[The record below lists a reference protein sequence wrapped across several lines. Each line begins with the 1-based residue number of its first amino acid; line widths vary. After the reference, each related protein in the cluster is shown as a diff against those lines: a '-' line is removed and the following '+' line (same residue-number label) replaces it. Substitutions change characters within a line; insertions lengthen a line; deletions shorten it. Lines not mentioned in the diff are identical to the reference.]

1 MDWLRNDLRYS
12 LRTLRQ
18 SHLFTIVALLT
29 LALGIGANTAIFTV
43 VKSVLLEPLPYPEPE
58 RLVVAL
64 ESNIEAGYPEF
75 TVSPPNFRDFHDQNR
90 TFEAL
95 AAMSSTSLALTGGDR
110 PERLRARQVT
120 GELFQV
126 YGTEALRGRTIEPDD
141 DRPDAPRVAVLGHG
155 CWQRLFA
162 GDPGA
167 VGRTL
172 HLDGNPTTVIGVM
185 PSYFSPGF
193 DVFVPLAFDYEQTR
207 RGSHWLIML
216 GRLAPEATIEQARE
230 DLKAIAAGLEQ
241 AYPESNTGWSVV
253 VDPMHDRVIENIEP
267 ALLILTMAVGL
278 VLLIA
283 CANVANLMLSRL
295 ALRER
300 DIAVRLALGAG
311 RWQLTRQMLVE
322 STLLALAGGLL
333 GFVLAIRG
341 TTALVALSADELP
354 RYESITVDAG
364 VLGFTI
370 ALSLV
375 TGIVFGLMPAL
386 RASRPDLQQVLRD
399 GGRGQTGIRGRLR
412 SILVLVEVALALVL
426 LIGAGLLVRSFSAL
440 LAVDPGF
447 EPEGVLTVQLE
458 LPESKYPDDQTRSV
472 FYEQLF
478 DRLDTIAG
486 VESAGGIMPMPLTRS
501 GYMLQFFIEGQPRPP
516 LNQEPVSNIRDT
528 ATGYFETV
536 GVPLLR
542 GRIFTATETSD
553 AEPVAVVN
561 QSAAEHFWPDQEAV
575 DQRIT
580 FGNPF
585 DADQEEVI
593 WWRVVGVVGDVHHES
608 LAAETE
614 PEIYLPLLQR
624 PDEEITLVLR
634 TAGEPTSLVSPVR
647 SEIAALDPD
656 LPLFNIRT
664 LQQIVDESVSQPR
677 FNSILLAL
685 FAGLAL
691 LLAAIG
697 VYGLISYSVTQRLRE
712 IGVRLALGAGRGSI
726 LRLVLGQGMLPV
738 AIGSVSG
745 IGIALVATRLL
756 SSMVFAVS
764 PTDPVTFASVTLLL
778 LAIAVF
784 ASLAPA
790 WRATRVDPMVVL
802 RDE

>member
-1 MDWLRNDLRYS
+1 MNDLRYS
-12 LRTLRQ
+12 LRALRQ
-18 SHLFTIVALLT
+18 SRLYTIVALLT

-43 VKSVLLEPLPYPEPE
+43 VKSVLLEPLPYPDPE
-58 RLVVAL
+58 RLVVGL

-75 TVSPPNFRDFHDQNR
+75 PTSPLNFRDFHDQNR
-90 TFEAL
+90 SFESL

-126 YGTEALRGRTIEPDD
+126 YGTRPLRGRTIEPDD

-162 GDPGA
+162 SDPEV
-167 VGRTL
+167 VGRALT
-172 HLDGNPTTVIGVM
+172 LDGNPTTVVGVM
-185 PSYFSPGF
+185 PPHFSPGF
-193 DVFVPLAFDYEQTR
+193 DIFVPLAFDYEQTN
-207 RGSHWLIML
+207 RGSHYLVML
-216 GRLAPEATIEQARE
+216 GRLRPGVTIEQARE
-230 DLKAIAAGLEQ
+230 DLIAIAAGLEQ
-241 AYPESNTGWSVV
+241 SYPESNTGWRAV
-253 VDPMHDRVIENIEP
+253 VDPMHDRVVENVEP

-283 CANVANLMLSRL
+283 CANVANLMLSRM

-300 DIAVRLALGAG
+300 DTAIRSALGAG
-311 RWQLTRQMLVE
+311 RWQLTRQMLIE
-322 STLLALAGGLL
+322 SILLALGGGLL
-333 GFVLAIRG
+333 GFLLAIRG
-341 TTALVALSADELP
+341 TSVLVALSADELP
-354 RYESITVDAG
+354 RYESITADTG
-364 VLGFTI
+364 VLGFTL
-370 ALSLV
+370 ALSLI
-375 TGIVFGLMPAL
+375 TGLLFGLMPAL

-399 GGRGQTGIRGRLR
+399 GGRSQTGFRGRLR
-412 SILVLVEVALALVL
+412 SVLVLAEVALALVL

-447 EPEGVLTVQLE
+447 EPKGVLTVRIE

-472 FYEQLF
+472 FYDQLF
-478 DRLDTIAG
+478 DRLGTIAG

-501 GYMLQFFIEGQPRPP
+501 GYMLQLFIEGQPRPP
-516 LNQEPVSNIRDT
+516 LNQEPVSNIRLT

-542 GRIFTATETSD
+542 GRLFTAAETSG
-553 AEPVAVVN
+553 AEPVAVIN
-561 QSAAEHFWPDQEAV
+561 RSAAELFWPDQEAL

-585 DADQEEVI
+585 DPEADEVI

-614 PEIYLPLLQR
+614 PEIYLPLLQS
-624 PDEEITLVLR
+624 PDEALTLVLR
-634 TAGEPTSLVSPVR
+634 TAGDPTALVGPVR
-647 SEIAALDPD
+647 SELAALDPD
-656 LPLFNIRT
+656 LPLFSIRT
-664 LQQIVDESVSQPR
+664 LQQIVDESVAQPR
-677 FNSILLAL
+677 FNSILLTV

-726 LRLVLGQGMLPV
+726 LRLIMGQGMLPV
-738 AIGSVSG
+738 AAGSVLG
-745 IGIALVATRLL
+745 IGIALLATRLL
-756 SSMVFAVS
+756 TSLVFAVS
-764 PTDPVTFASVTLLL
+764 PTDPLIFISVTLLL
-778 LAIAVF
+778 LAIAAV
-784 ASLAPA
+784 ACLVPA
-790 WRATRVDPMVVL
+790 WRATRVDPIVVL

>member
-1 MDWLRNDLRYS
+1 MNDLRYS
-12 LRTLRQ
+12 LRALRQ
-18 SHLFTIVALLT
+18 SRLYTIVALLT

-43 VKSVLLEPLPYPEPE
+43 VKSVLLEPLPYPDPE
-58 RLVVAL
+58 RLVVGL

-75 TVSPPNFRDFHDQNR
+75 PTSPLNFRDFHDQNR
-90 TFEAL
+90 SFESL

-126 YGTEALRGRTIEPDD
+126 YGTRPLRGRTIEPDD

-162 GDPGA
+162 SDPEV
-167 VGRTL
+167 VGRALT
-172 HLDGNPTTVIGVM
+172 LDGNPTTVVGVM
-185 PSYFSPGF
+185 PPHFSPGF
-193 DVFVPLAFDYEQTR
+193 DIFVPLAFDYEQTN
-207 RGSHWLIML
+207 RGSHYLVML
-216 GRLAPEATIEQARE
+216 GRLRPGVTIEQARE
-230 DLKAIAAGLEQ
+230 DLIAIAAGLEQ
-241 AYPESNTGWSVV
+241 SYPESNTGWRAV
-253 VDPMHDRVIENIEP
+253 VDPMHDRVVENVEP

-283 CANVANLMLSRL
+283 CANVANLMLSRM

-300 DIAVRLALGAG
+300 DTAIRSALGAG
-311 RWQLTRQMLVE
+311 RWQLTRQMLIE
-322 STLLALAGGLL
+322 SILLALGGGLL
-333 GFVLAIRG
+333 GFLLAIRG
-341 TTALVALSADELP
+341 TSVLVALSADELP
-354 RYESITVDAG
+354 RYESITADTG
-364 VLGFTI
+364 VLGFTL
-370 ALSLV
+370 ALSLI
-375 TGIVFGLMPAL
+375 TGLLFGLMPAL

-399 GGRGQTGIRGRLR
+399 GGRSQTGFRGRLR
-412 SILVLVEVALALVL
+412 SVLVLAEVALALVL

-447 EPEGVLTVQLE
+447 EPKGVLTVRIE

-472 FYEQLF
+472 FYDQLF
-478 DRLDTIAG
+478 DRLGTIAG

-501 GYMLQFFIEGQPRPP
+501 GYMLQLFIEGQPRPP
-516 LNQEPVSNIRDT
+516 LNQEPVSNIRLT

-542 GRIFTATETSD
+542 GRLFTAAETSG
-553 AEPVAVVN
+553 AEPVAVIN
-561 QSAAEHFWPDQEAV
+561 RSAAELFWPDQEAL

-585 DADQEEVI
+585 DPEADEVI

-614 PEIYLPLLQR
+614 PEIYLPLLQS
-624 PDEEITLVLR
+624 PDEALTLVLR
-634 TAGEPTSLVSPVR
+634 TAGDPTALVGPVR
-647 SEIAALDPD
+647 SELAALDPD

-664 LQQIVDESVSQPR
+664 LQQIVDESVAQPR
-677 FNSILLAL
+677 FNSILLTV

-726 LRLVLGQGMLPV
+726 LRLIMGQGMLPV
-738 AIGSVSG
+738 AAGSVLG
-745 IGIALVATRLL
+745 IGIALLATRLL
-756 SSMVFAVS
+756 TSLVFAVS
-764 PTDPVTFASVTLLL
+764 PTDPLIFISVTLLL
-778 LAIAVF
+778 LAIAAV
-784 ASLAPA
+784 ACLVPA
-790 WRATRVDPMVVL
+790 WRATRVDPIVVL